1 MIQQSY
7 PATST
12 ISYVASTKQGID
24 LPKSGFATQY
34 DLMLK
39 VRAATAAT
47 VVANQD
53 GLARLIGGIT
63 VSASGGQRFLE
74 LTDGRQLYWQ
84 NYLKQEGELLEDTLY
99 TTASQTAAA
108 NGDIYLELLLH
119 WGYDWTN
126 EYDPTIPIP
135 TPRLDNPRLDVT
147 WGSNSSLGTGY
158 TIDADNTEISVTV
171 HELAL
176 EPGETEAEKF
186 PDGMISP
193 RIEART
199 KTIDEIAAN
208 LGFERNV
215 PVGDILYETLIMQLD
230 EDGDRSNAELT
241 RMGIKF
247 PKQRR
252 TPWERTWQAMRAAT
266 RRKYRIP
273 ATLTGVALFPW
284 EEVTRRAVGVDVKMA
299 QEGDIVMGFTSE
311 VESGSLHLVHYM
323 MG

>member
-12 ISYVASTKQGID
+12 IPFVAGTKKGID

-39 VRAATAAT
+39 VQVDTGGT
-47 VVANQD
+47 VVAAED
-53 GLARLIGGIT
+53 GLARLIAGLT

-84 NYLKQEGELLEDTLY
+84 NFLKQEGEILEDDLI
-99 TTASQTAAA
+99 TTANQT
-108 NGDIYLELLLH
+108 DQDMYLELLLH

-147 WGSNSSLGTGY
+147 WGTNSSLGTGY

-215 PVGDILYETLIMQLD
+215 PVGDVLYETEIIQLNAA
-230 EDGDRSNAELT
+230 GNRSNAELT

-266 RRKYRIP
+266 RRKYRVP
-273 ATLTGVALFPW
+273 STLTGVALFPW
-284 EEVTRRAVGVDVKMA
+284 EEITRRAVGIDVKMA
-299 QEGDIVMGFTSE
+299 QEGDVVMGWTSE
-311 VESGSLHLVHYM
+311 VEGGSLHLVHYM